1 MSKLSR
7 REALKFLAAG
17 PVACSSK
24 VAKKDFDASE
34 SKKTGYLAAKE
45 HTLANP
51 IRSIKSLPQ
60 GPWPT
65 EDPFLFCVH
74 HNDQYPKGN
83 ARFGPDSSLKGRQI
97 GTDFSGKDG
106 WSMYHGDVV
115 PGFPRHPHRGF
126 ETVTVVR
133 DGLVDHADSLG
144 AAARYG
150 RGDVQWLTTGSGIN
164 HAEMFPLLDDSQ
176 PNPIDFFQIWLNLPR
191 AKKMVDPYFSMFWA
205 NDVPI
210 VNIED
215 KSGNKSEIRIVA
227 GTLKQHKAPSP
238 PPDSW
243 ASSPESDVAIW
254 SMRLQPRSLLEL
266 PAVKVGTHRNLYVL
280 SGAFKIG
287 SQVVSAGHVASL
299 ATADA
304 VVLENDGQLTDVL
317 LLQGRPIAEPIA
329 RYGPFVMNT
338 REEIQQAFSDYR
350 RTQFG
355 GWPWDADDPVHGNED
370 ARFAKHADGRIE
382 KPV

>member
-1 MSKLSR
+1 MTGFSR
-7 REALKFLAAG
+7 RDALKLLAAS

-24 VAKKDFDASE
+24 VTAESSQARKSNKKE
-34 SKKTGYLAAKE
+34 RSKPKE
-45 HTLANP
+45 TKLSNP
-51 IRSIKSLPQ
+51 IRSITALPQ

-83 ARFGPDSSLKGRQI
+83 ANFGPNASLQGRQM
-97 GTDFSGKDG
+97 GMDFSSKDG

-133 DGLVDHADSLG
+133 DGLIDHADSLG

-150 RGDVQWLTTGSGIN
+150 RGDVQWLTAGSGIN
-164 HAEMFPLLDDSQ
+164 HAEMFPLLDQ
-176 PNPIDFFQIWLNLPR
+176 NKANPIDFFQIWLNLPK
-191 AKKMVDPYFSMFWA
+191 ASKMVDPYFSMFWA
-205 NDVPI
+205 NEVPL
-210 VNIED
+210 VNLED
-215 KSGNKSEIRIVA
+215 KGGKKSEIRIVA
-227 GTLKQHKAPSP
+227 GSFQDHKAPSP

-243 ASSPESDVAIW
+243 ASNPQSDVAIW
-254 SMRLQPRSLLEL
+254 SMRLQPEARLEL
-266 PAVKVGTHRNLYVL
+266 PSVNTGTNRNLYVV
-280 SGAFKIG
+280 SGAVKIG
-287 SQVVSAGHVASL
+287 DQIVQSGHVAAL
-299 ATADA
+299 GTKDT
-304 VVLENDGQLTDVL
+304 VQLENQDKPTDVL

-355 GWPWDADDPVHGNED
+355 GWPWKADDPVHGERD
-370 ARFAKHADGRIE
+370 ERFAKRSDGKVE
-382 KPV
+382 KPT